1 MYLMCAADRMLVKVG
16 GKFVISADTPALCR
30 RHTARF
36 EEFTYNLY
44 YCNLPKLFQQTISVV
59 LFKSTNDS
67 NIKFPVCS

>member
-36 EEFTYNLY
+36 EEFTSNLY
-44 YCNLPKLFQQTISVV
+44 HCNLPKTLPANYFSC
-59 LFKSTNDS
+59 STQIYN
-67 NIKFPVCS
+67 